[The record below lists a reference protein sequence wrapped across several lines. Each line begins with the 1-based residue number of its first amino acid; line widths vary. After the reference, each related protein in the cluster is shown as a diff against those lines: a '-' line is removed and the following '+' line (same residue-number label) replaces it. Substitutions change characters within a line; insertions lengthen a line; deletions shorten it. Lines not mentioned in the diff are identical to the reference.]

1 MKLRNITF
9 IFENCD
15 SITIDGKYV
24 GHFLVDDIKTSIE
37 RIACNA
43 IDRMDVCHTFAI
55 EIHKD
60 ANKERYAFDQTHIE
74 RFKEMTF
81 DRFKEYGDITHIQ
94 FELYDAYAE
103 EGEEVR
109 VEHYDYYI
117 HWTGK
122 SEYTNE
128 SQKVYI
134 SNSGSLYIAIGE
146 KPFEDYF
153 DMEFINDETSVD
165 FHFDMLDVGDEYS
178 NPDRYNNEEDDE

>member
-1 MKLRNITF
+1 
-9 IFENCD
+9 
-15 SITIDGKYV
+15 
-24 GHFLVDDIKTSIE
+24 
-37 RIACNA
+37 
-43 IDRMDVCHTFAI
+43 
-55 EIHKD
+55 
-60 ANKERYAFDQTHIE
+60 
-74 RFKEMTF
+74 MTF
-81 DRFKEYGDITHIQ
+81 DRFKEYGYITHIQ

-122 SEYTNE
+122 SEYTND

-146 KPFEDYF
+146 KEIEDYF

-165 FHFDMLDVGDEYS
+165 FHFDILGIGDEYS
-178 NPDRYNNEEDDE
+178 NPDRYNTEEVEE